1 MCHEFEKDGIPYVT
15 ILSERGF
22 DNVFLL
28 SGGIQEFMQAYPQ
41 LLVGKNV
48 PIIDPP
54 KNFQKKS
61 KVEVYRQ
68 GQATKNFQNP
78 KENQ

>member
-1 MCHEFEKDGIPYVT
+1 MPYVT
-15 ILSERGF
+15 IMTERGF

-28 SGGIQEFMQAYPQ
+28 SGGMQEFMQAYPQ
-41 LLVGKNV
+41 CLDGKNIPV
-48 PIIDPP
+48 IDPP

-68 GQATKNFQNP
+68 GQAKNP